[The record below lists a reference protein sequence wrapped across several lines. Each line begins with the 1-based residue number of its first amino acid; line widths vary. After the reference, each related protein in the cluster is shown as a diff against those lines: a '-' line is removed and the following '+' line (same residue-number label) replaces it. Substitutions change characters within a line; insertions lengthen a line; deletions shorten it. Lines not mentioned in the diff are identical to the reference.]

1 MGHILSLL
9 LLFTC
14 NLTAKIGTP
23 PMYKTDS
30 TVRAILIVRGGTPP
44 YSYEWNNGSTQDT
57 ARYTNEPDRIIICN
71 VTDSKGCAVHD
82 VLILGE

>member
-1 MGHILSLL
+1 MGHIISLL

-14 NLTAKIGTP
+14 NLTAKIATP

-30 TVRAILIVRGGTPP
+30 SLTVLLVVQAGTPP
-44 YSYEWNNGSTQDT
+44 YSYEWNNGSKHDT
-57 ARYTNEPDRIIICN
+57 AIYLNETGKIIICN
-71 VTDSKGCAVHD
+71 VTDSKGCMVHD